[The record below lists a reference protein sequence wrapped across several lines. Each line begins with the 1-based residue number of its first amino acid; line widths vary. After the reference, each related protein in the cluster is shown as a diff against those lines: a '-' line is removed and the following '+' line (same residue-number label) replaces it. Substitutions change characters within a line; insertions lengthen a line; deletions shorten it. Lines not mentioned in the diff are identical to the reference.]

1 MVDQQARVAAL
12 SPAKL
17 RLLARR
23 LDQRRQ
29 KTELPRIVPSAE
41 DRHQPFAL
49 TEVQEAYW
57 LGRQRLFDLG
67 GVAAHGYNEIEVP
80 ELDLECF
87 EGALRRVIARHDM
100 LRMVVRSDG
109 RQQIL
114 REVPDY
120 RLRSYDLRSRSDE
133 EAQAQRL
140 ELRAEMSHQVLDA
153 STWPL
158 FDIRA
163 CRLPD
168 GRVRLHISFDI
179 MVADLTGYQI
189 LMRDLG
195 RFYADP
201 SWDPPPLEL
210 SFRDYVVTHEEL
222 AQSDLFHRSMEYWR
236 QRLPELQSP
245 PELPLARDPSQLD
258 APRFERR
265 FALLDRDAWSR
276 LKERA
281 AQARLSSSGLLI
293 AAFSEILGRW
303 SKDPRFTLT
312 LTLFNPLPLHPQ
324 VFDIVGDFTSLALLS
339 VNCASGETFAARA
352 RAVQR
357 QLGRD
362 LEHSQV
368 GGVRV
373 LRELARQRGMATAAM
388 PVVFTSSLVDR
399 GPRDEAAPAG
409 EGILGESVF
418 SISQTPQVW
427 LDHQVYE
434 QNGSLHYNWDAVEQ
448 LFPQGLL
455 DDMFEAYGELLNALV
470 HEDRAWNEPLRPG
483 LPEDQRARRQRANE
497 TAAPIP
503 RGLLHQPFEGCI
515 EARGDQPA
523 VLTADREL
531 GYRELDRRSAVVAA
545 VLRERGIGRG
555 RQVAVIMDKG
565 WEQVVA
571 VLAILRAGAT
581 YLPIDAGLPE
591 ERIRHLVERG
601 EVTAALIQSARREA
615 LEAILAGSRVP
626 SWAVDEIGESV
637 ASAERFKG
645 SWEPSEVLADPADL
659 AYVIFTSGST
669 GQPKGVMIDHRGAL
683 NTLEDLNLRFGVGP
697 RDRVLGLSSLSFDL
711 SVYDLFGLLA
721 VGGAVVLPEAGSERD
736 PTHWAGLMERHGV
749 TVWNTVPALME
760 MLVEDLES
768 RGVPGPGA
776 LRLVLLSGDWLPVT
790 LPERIRA
797 LWPEAQ
803 VVSLGGATEASIW
816 SILYPVDEVSPQ
828 WKSIPYGRA
837 MVNQTFDVLDHRL
850 EPRPEWVPGQLYIG
864 GTGLAQGYWR
874 DPQQTA
880 ASFVVHSHTG
890 ERLYRTGDLGRW
902 LPGGVIE
909 FLGREDHQVK
919 IQGHRIELGEIEV
932 RLEHHPEVRAAVV
945 DALGQARGP
954 RSLAAWVVP
963 VRREDG
969 EDIDTGALAAGW
981 PEEARRPSLTALGAW
996 IGALEAKDLGGA
1008 FRKRSYAS
1016 AGSLYPV
1023 QAYLEVGSQPKN
1035 EPDHETAAGLEAGLY
1050 YYEPRRHGL
1059 VSLESGGGPGRGY
1072 TLHLVGD
1079 CKAIAPV
1086 YPRWADLFLQLEAG
1100 YLLEVLDARAQ
1111 ADGLAL
1117 RQVEPLSSEAVSRLA
1132 PAGILEP
1139 VPLLSL
1145 EIAAAGPPE
1154 ADGQAS
1160 GEVPWELGDGASLEP
1175 DPELPPRPGGALR
1188 DAVEIT
1194 TFRLSDPGV
1203 RRDLEGRP
1211 WWPLHREGGDPG
1223 RRYRVRRSHRVF
1235 LDAPVDGAVLQRCLA
1250 RTWAA
1255 RPQRTAA
1262 RWLLVVRDGR
1272 VAGLHGGVYG
1282 VGSGGEVERVASSPV
1297 APDLPVAMHAEVN
1310 RAAFEDAAVS
1320 LFAVAPAEG
1329 AALACGRLGQ
1339 LLMEQAAYL
1348 GGLGWCP
1355 IGSLED
1361 EAPVRRL
1368 LGLDEQ
1374 EILVHSFVGGA
1385 VTVELGDRRS
1395 GDRYGTRDGND
1406 SLIGAL
1412 KQHLAAALPSYM
1424 VPETFLLLDRL
1435 PLSANGK
1442 VDRKALP
1449 VPGAAG
1455 DAGAAGSEPP
1465 STPWQKYL
1473 AELWMEFLGVE
1484 TVGVHDNFFA
1494 LGGDSVRAIRILG
1507 RLRQVGVE
1515 LSARQLFDANTL
1527 DRLAALLEREVGP
1540 EPPAPGAEAEAAAAP
1555 RAARPRLVD
1564 DEELDDLAQELA
1576 GSEDPFGDEDDDD
1589 F

>member
-1 MVDQQARVAAL
+1 MVDRQARVAAL

-17 RLLARR
+17 KLLARR
-23 LDQRRQ
+23 LDQQRQ
-29 KTELPRIVPSAE
+29 KTELPRILPSAE
-41 DRHQPFAL
+41 ERHQPFAL

-80 ELDLECF
+80 ELDLERF
-87 EGALRRVIARHDM
+87 ERALRRVIDRHDM
-100 LRMVVRSDG
+100 LRMVVRPDG

-114 REVPDY
+114 PEVPDFE
-120 RLRSYDLRSRSDE
+120 LRTYDLRSGSDE
-133 EAQAQRL
+133 EAEAKRF

-153 STWPL
+153 SIWPL

-201 SWDPPPLEL
+201 SWNPPPLEL
-210 SFRDYVVTHEEL
+210 SFRDYVVAHERL
-222 AQSDLFHRSMEYWR
+222 ARSDLFRRSMEYWR
-236 QRLPELQSP
+236 ERLPELQSP

-265 FALLDRDAWSR
+265 FALLDRDSWSR

-293 AAFSEILGRW
+293 AAFSEVLGRW

-339 VNCASGETFAARA
+339 VDCASDATFAARA

-399 GPRDEAAPAG
+399 GPRDEAALVA

-434 QNGSLHYNWDAVEQ
+434 QNGALHYNWDAVEE
-448 LFPQGLL
+448 LFPQGML
-455 DDMFEAYGELLNALV
+455 DDMFAAYRHLLGALV
-470 HEDRAWNEPLRPG
+470 REESAWTEPLAPA
-483 LPEDQRARRQRANE
+483 LPEEQLWRRHLAND

-503 RGLLHQPFEGCI
+503 RGLLHQPFERRCATHG
-515 EARGDQPA
+515 AHPA
-523 VLTADREL
+523 VLTSEREL
-531 GYRELDRRSAVVAA
+531 SYHELDRRSATLAA
-545 VLRERGIGRG
+545 ALSQRGAGRG
-555 RQVAVIMDKG
+555 RQVAVIMEKG

-571 VLAILRAGAT
+571 VLGVLRAGAT
-581 YLPIDAGLPE
+581 YLPIGAELPA

-601 EVTAALIQSARREA
+601 EVTLALVQGSQTRE
-615 LEAILAGSRVP
+615 LEGVLESVELP
-626 SWAVDEIGESV
+626 WLAVDALGETT
-637 ASAERFKG
+637 ADPP
-645 SWEPSEVLADPADL
+645 PSTELADPEDL

-669 GQPKGVMIDHRGAL
+669 GRPKGVMIDHRGAL
-683 NTLEDLNLRFGVGP
+683 NTLEDLNQRFEVSAE
-697 RDRVLGLSSLSFDL
+697 DRILGLSSLSFDL
-711 SVYDLFGLLA
+711 SVYDVFGLLA
-721 VGGAVVLPEAGSERD
+721 AGGAVVLPEPGSERD
-736 PTHWAGLMERHGV
+736 PGHWAELMERHGV
-749 TVWNTVPALME
+749 TIWNTVPALME

-768 RGVPGPGA
+768 RGVPGPGP

-790 LPERIRA
+790 LPDRIRG
-797 LWPEAQ
+797 LWPEAR

-816 SILYPVDEVSPQ
+816 SILYPVEEVSPR
-828 WKSIPYGRA
+828 WSSIPYGHA

-880 ASFVVHSHTG
+880 ASFLVHPCTG

-902 LPGGVIE
+902 LPTGEIE

-919 IQGHRIELGEIEV
+919 VQGHRIELGEIEV
-932 RLEHHPEVRAAVV
+932 RLEYHPAVRAAVV
-945 DALGQARGP
+945 DALGRAGGP

-963 VRREDG
+963 ARRSGVEG
-969 EDIDTGALAAGW
+969 PGPGALASGW
-981 PEEARRPSLTALGAW
+981 PDAAHPPALAALGPW
-996 IGALEAKDLGGA
+996 LGALEAKDLGGA
-1008 FRKRSYAS
+1008 FRKRRYAS

-1023 QAYLEVGSQPKN
+1023 QVYLEVGP
-1035 EPDHETAAGLEAGLY
+1035 EAASELGAGWY

-1059 VSLESGGGPGRGY
+1059 VHLGAGDASAAGW

-1079 CKAIAPV
+1079 RNAIAPV
-1086 YPRWADLFLQLEAG
+1086 YPRWTDLFLRLEAG
-1100 YLLEVLDARAQ
+1100 YLLELLDVEASTA
-1111 ADGLAL
+1111 GLAL
-1117 RQVEPLSSEAVSRLA
+1117 RRINALGSDAAARLD
-1132 PAGILEP
+1132 PAGGFDPMPLASVEITVLDRREVGP
-1139 VPLLSL
+1139 VLLPSTPL
-1145 EIAAAGPPE
+1145 E
-1154 ADGQAS
+1154 ADPDLPS
-1160 GEVPWELGDGASLEP
+1160 RPDGP
-1175 DPELPPRPGGALR
+1175 LR
-1188 DAVEIT
+1188 DALEVT
-1194 TFRLSDPGV
+1194 TFRLSEPGV
-1203 RRDLEGRP
+1203 RRDLVGRP
-1211 WWPLHREGGDPG
+1211 WFALPRGSDDVE

-1235 LDAPVDGAVLQRCLA
+1235 HAAALEEGLLERCLES
-1250 RTWAA
+1250 TWSA
-1255 RPQRTAA
+1255 RPRQAVSA
-1262 RWLLVVRDGR
+1262 HWFLVVRPDR
-1272 VAGLHGGVYG
+1272 VEGLEGGVYRLG
-1282 VGSGGEVERVASSPV
+1282 PGGELRRAASSPA
-1297 APDLPVAMHAEVN
+1297 APALPASMHAEVN
-1310 RAAFEDAAVS
+1310 RAAFKDAAVS
-1320 LFAVAPAEG
+1320 LFAVAPTAE
-1329 AALACGRLGQ
+1329 AALPCGRLGQ
-1339 LLMEQAAYL
+1339 LLMEQAARL

-1361 EAPVRRL
+1361 EGPVRRL
-1368 LGLDEQ
+1368 L
-1374 EILVHSFVGGA
+1374 EIGPEERLIHSFVGGP
-1385 VTVELGDRRS
+1385 VTLDLGDRRT
-1395 GDRYGTRDGND
+1395 DDG
-1406 SLIGAL
+1406 SLIAAL
-1412 KQHLAAALPSYM
+1412 KQHLAVALPAYM

-1449 VPGAAG
+1449 VPGAVG
-1455 DAGAAGSEPP
+1455 SPETGESEPP
-1465 STPWQKYL
+1465 TTPWQKYL
-1473 AELWMEFLGVE
+1473 AQLWTEFLGVA
-1484 TVGVHDNFFA
+1484 TVGVYDNFFA

-1540 EPPAPGAEAEAAAAP
+1540 EPPSARPEPAAVTAPEAP
-1555 RAARPRLVD
+1555 RPELVD

-1576 GSEDPFGDEDDDD
+1576 GSADLFADEDDDD